1 MFFHC
6 YPPKKLVS
14 TASAIHRQFWIFRRK
29 IVWERE
35 NYQDYTVCRAI
46 DCHFPLIMFS
56 HCLNFPIKSQYVLN
70 KNTFWNQILSI
81 LMVYGKIC
89 RENLRTFSADFLDWQ
104 KTKSADFILF
114 WMYDSPR
121 PSSTFVKKITF
132 FLFLIS
138 YTSSS
143 LSMVDEIAQLFSFSV
158 QSTEVKWLKNKIHK
172 IFFVNLCE
180 GFPSDQTVLP
190 PTTPETLTFY
200 FGIYCWNWISC
211 HLCHSRNIWHNFH
224 IILHQIVFTFAC
236 GSSCCFHLCMY
247 YCIGIMVF
255 G

>member
-1 MFFHC
+1 MFSTKIPFETKFFQFWWFTEK
-6 YPPKKLVS
+6 YVVRIYALFPQIFWTDKKLNPQ
-14 TASAIHRQFWIFRRK
+14 T
-29 IVWERE
+29 
-35 NYQDYTVCRAI
+35 
-46 DCHFPLIMFS
+46 
-56 HCLNFPIKSQYVLN
+56 
-70 KNTFWNQILSI
+70 LSFFGCMI
-81 LMVYGKIC
+81 PPGQVQLS
-89 RENLRTFSADFLDWQ
+89 L
-104 KTKSADFILF
+104 
-114 WMYDSPR
+114 
-121 PSSTFVKKITF
+121 KKITF
-132 FLFLIS
+132 FLFL
-138 YTSSS
+138 SS
-143 LSMVDEIAQLFSFSV
+143 LSMVDAIAQLFSFSV
-158 QSTEVKWLKNKIHK
+158 QSTEVKWLTNKIHK

-224 IILHQIVFTFAC
+224 IILLQIVFTFAC

>member
-1 MFFHC
+1 MSEYIRTNKFDTNECPNIFV
-6 YPPKKLVS
+6 KEKLIRTNVR
-14 TASAIHRQFWIFRRK
+14 IYIRDRYIRIFEYSN
-29 IVWERE
+29 IFVTLW
-35 NYQDYTVCRAI
+35 
-46 DCHFPLIMFS
+46 
-56 HCLNFPIKSQYVLN
+56 
-70 KNTFWNQILSI
+70 
-81 LMVYGKIC
+81 
-89 RENLRTFSADFLDWQ
+89 
-104 KTKSADFILF
+104 
-114 WMYDSPR
+114 YDSPR

-138 YTSSS
+138 YTTSS
-143 LSMVDEIAQLFSFSV
+143 LSMVDAIAQLFSFSV

-224 IILHQIVFTFAC
+224 IILHQIVLTFAC